1 GLTGRKPIWVREAYR
16 PLIPPSWEWDDLPNK
31 YAAPVSAFTVD
42 RGSIELWA
50 EGEKLSILPCNYG
63 LVARRGSKT
72 GPRKVTY
79 DPIRHTLTVDG
90 ELPKAKTK
98 IDTLALDF
106 PDVSAASFL
115 GRRFNLTDHVPKS
128 PPSLILGGPPLSATI
143 KECLVHSDNNIAE
156 NLLLLAAAAEKP
168 LSNDPYKDA
177 EASLSRFLVSTVGVE
192 TGDFHPEDGSGMS
205 RHDVV
210 TTRGIVK
217 LLQWALKQ
225 PTKDV
230 WLDALAKPGAGTLQ
244 DRLSGVPFIGKTGTL
259 DMVVA
264 LSGYVHTSKN
274 RTLTVSLIFNQ
285 FICSERDARSIA
297 DDFVKKLVEDNGF
310 GTVPA
315 NAGNHE
321 ACSAHPCSH
330 SPDVRRNPRPGFDGL
345 DACERTDRR
354 AESSDASLHRPE
366 RMALRSR

>member
-1 GLTGRKPIWVREAYR
+1 M
-16 PLIPPSWEWDDLPNK
+16 
-31 YAAPVSAFTVD
+31 
-42 RGSIELWA
+42 
-50 EGEKLSILPCNYG
+50 NYG
-63 LVARRGSKT
+63 LVARRGTKA

-90 ELPKAKTK
+90 DLPKAKTK
-98 IDTLALDF
+98 IDTLALEL
-106 PDVSAASFL
+106 PDACAASFL
-115 GRRFNLTDHVPKS
+115 GRRFSLTDHSPKS

-156 NLLLLAAAAEKP
+156 NLLLMAAGSDKP
-168 LSNDPYKDA
+168 LGTDPYATA
-177 EASLSRFLVSTVGVE
+177 ETALSHFLISTVGVE
-192 TGDFHPEDGSGMS
+192 AGDFHPEDGSGMS
-205 RHDVV
+205 RHNVV

-244 DRLSGVPFIGKTGTL
+244 DRLAGVPFVGKTGTL

-264 LSGYVHTSKN
+264 LSGYVHTSRN

-285 FICSERDARSIA
+285 FACGEKDARSIA
-297 DDFVKKLVEDNGF
+297 DEFIKKLVADDGF

-315 NAGNHE
+315 SAGNHE

-330 SPDVRRNPRPGFDGL
+330 SSDVRRNP
-345 DACERTDRR
+345 
-354 AESSDASLHRPE
+354 
-366 RMALRSR
+366 